1 MSETRAPRV
10 WIAGNPEPSDVRLR
24 VRDKHGDIWTPEQVL
39 GGVRAWS
46 TPETA
51 LATWDYLAKKW
62 GPLTE
67 VFTTSLGV
75 SGGDRSKPTPARL
88 PGCWCARCHPATG
101 FRVMNLCPDCGNKR
115 CPRATHH
122 IHECTGSNEPGQPGS
137 DYANIRR
144 IERVAAD
151 PPSEVVTPEG
161 PA

>member
-1 MSETRAPRV
+1 MSDLDKAIRAKLALSSPDHPRS
-10 WIAGNPEPSDVRLR
+10 WNELAYAKALGDLLDWANGLESDFEGNPSNVG
-24 VRDKHGDIWTPEQVL
+24 KAFAEQVRT
-39 GGVRAWS
+39 VIA
-46 TPETA
+46 
-51 LATWDYLAKKW
+51 
-62 GPLTE
+62 
-67 VFTTSLGV
+67 TSLGV
-75 SGGDRSKPTPARL
+75 SGENRSEPTPARL

-137 DYANIRR
+137 DYVNIRR

-151 PPSEVVTPEG
+151 PTSEVVTPEG